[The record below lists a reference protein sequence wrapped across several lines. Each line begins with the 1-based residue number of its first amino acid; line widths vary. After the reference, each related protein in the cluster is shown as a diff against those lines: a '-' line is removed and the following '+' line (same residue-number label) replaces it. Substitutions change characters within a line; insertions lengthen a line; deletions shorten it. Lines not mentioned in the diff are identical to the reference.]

1 MSTFNIHAATF
12 SKVSQHTEPKTVLSV
27 VVPFFNEQEVLSEFH
42 RRLAAVLDEMP
53 ERCEIVYVDDGS
65 KDDSLMIAQNF

>member
-27 VVPFFNEQEVLSEFH
+27 VVPFFNEQEVLPEFH
-42 RRLAAVLDEMP
+42 RRL
-53 ERCEIVYVDDGS
+53 
-65 KDDSLMIAQNF
+65 